1 MKKENKYKWEN
12 GQVIDQ
18 KTGEIYIHEQH
29 AYWNYRHK
37 MKENKELII
46 ISGFMGFAIG
56 VCCMMFI
63 NVDKEVKQTEKF
75 NEIEN
80 LIREN
85 RNTCEDIVEWM
96 IEDVENY
103 TDSTVFD
110 NYIWNLNEVIDYN
123 NYILQSKYNH

>member
-18 KTGEIYIHEQH
+18 KTGEIYVHEQH

>member
-18 KTGEIYIHEQH
+18 KTGEIYVHEQH

-103 TDSTVFD
+103 ADSTVFD

>member
-1 MKKENKYKWEN
+1 
-12 GQVIDQ
+12 
-18 KTGEIYIHEQH
+18 
-29 AYWNYRHK
+29 
-37 MKENKELII
+37 
-46 ISGFMGFAIG
+46 
-56 VCCMMFI
+56 MFI

>member
-18 KTGEIYIHEQH
+18 KTGEIYVHEQH

-85 RNTCEDIVEWM
+85 RNTCEDIVECM

>member
-1 MKKENKYKWEN
+1 
-12 GQVIDQ
+12 
-18 KTGEIYIHEQH
+18 
-29 AYWNYRHK
+29 
-37 MKENKELII
+37 
-46 ISGFMGFAIG
+46 MGFAIG

>member
-18 KTGEIYIHEQH
+18 KTGEIYVHEQH

-63 NVDKEVKQTEKF
+63 NVEKEVKQTEKF

-103 TDSTVFD
+103 ADSTVFD

>member
-18 KTGEIYIHEQH
+18 KTGEIYVHEQH

-56 VCCMMFI
+56 VLCMMFI
-63 NVDKEVKQTEKF
+63 NIDKEQKVTEETNGCYKI
-75 NEIEN
+75 IED
-80 LIREN
+80 IE
-85 RNTCEDIVEWM
+85 TQVCEDCWFE
-96 IEDVENY
+96 
-103 TDSTVFD
+103 VFEHGEK
-110 NYIWNLNEVIDYN
+110 YEEVKDYVDWE
-123 NYILQSKYNH
+123 

>member
-46 ISGFMGFAIG
+46 LSGFMGFAIG
-56 VCCMMFI
+56 VLCMMFL
-63 NVDKEVKQTEKF
+63 
-75 NEIEN
+75 NETPGELCYDIIEN
-80 LIREN
+80 IEHSI
-85 RNTCEDIVEWM
+85 CEDCWG
-96 IEDVENY
+96 N
-103 TDSTVFD
+103 VFD
-110 NYIWNLNEVIDYN
+110 YGEKYEEIQNYETWEY
-123 NYILQSKYNH
+123 

>member
-18 KTGEIYIHEQH
+18 KTGEIYVHEQH

-103 TDSTVFD
+103 PDSTVFD